1 MGTKLSVMPKTI
13 KVLTQAIT
21 EEWQRVLVVTILT
34 LAITGC
40 ATGHVTQLSS
50 TKINGPK
57 VIALDAPSAPWVIEV
72 QNRLKQS
79 GFKVLRWSS
88 RVRVTEQTEKD
99 RLEQYNKAEARYV
112 LVISGFAPYDWANR
126 CFGGGYK
133 FSTISVDLVDVQ
145 TNETILNINGSGYS
159 ENCPPLSGSIFQ
171 DITDAVQRAWQ

>member
-1 MGTKLSVMPKTI
+1 MGTPISAVSKTI
-13 KVLTQAIT
+13 EDLTEAIT
-21 EEWQRVLVVTILT
+21 GEWQRLLVITMMALIV
-34 LAITGC
+34 TGC
-40 ATGHVTQLSS
+40 ATGHVTQVSDIKV
-50 TKINGPK
+50 TGPK
-57 VIALDAPSAPWVIEV
+57 VIALDAPGAPWVLEI
-72 QNRLKQS
+72 QNRLKQA

-88 RVRVTEQTEKD
+88 RVRVTEQTERD

-112 LVISGFAPYDWANR
+112 LVINGFAPYDWANR

-171 DITDAVQRAWQ
+171 DIADAVQHTWQ

>member
-1 MGTKLSVMPKTI
+1 MSTQLSVVPKTI
-13 KVLTQAIT
+13 EGLTQAIT
-21 EEWQRVLVVTILT
+21 EWQRLLVITILALVV
-34 LAITGC
+34 TGC
-40 ATGHVTQLSS
+40 ATGHVTQVSDAKVS
-50 TKINGPK
+50 GPK
-57 VIALDAPSAPWVIEV
+57 VIALDAPSAPWVIEI

-88 RVRVTEQTEKD
+88 RVRVTEQTERD

-112 LVISGFAPYDWANR
+112 LVINGFAPYDWANR